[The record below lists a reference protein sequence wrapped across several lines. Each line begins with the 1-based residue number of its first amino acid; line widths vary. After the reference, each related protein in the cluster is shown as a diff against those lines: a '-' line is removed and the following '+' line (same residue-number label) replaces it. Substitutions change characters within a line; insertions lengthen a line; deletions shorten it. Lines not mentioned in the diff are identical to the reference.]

1 MSKVKV
7 DMENP
12 ETDHA
17 LLERL
22 TAALGVTPRE
32 TEYNKQGY
40 LIKLDLSRSNITQLP
55 EELGQLTHLQLLS
68 LSDNQLTH
76 IPPELGRLANL
87 GVLSLSDNQLTHI
100 PSELGYL
107 ANLNILSLSDNQ
119 LTHIPPELGHLT
131 NLDILSLEHNQLTY
145 ISPELGHLANLQIL
159 SLSNNQLTHIPPE
172 LGQLPNLQE
181 LDLDNNQLTY
191 ISPEIGQLLNLRTL
205 FLSNNQLTH
214 IPPELGQLTNLKR
227 LFLSKNQLTHIPA
240 ELSQLANLQELHLY
254 KNRLTHIPPELGL
267 LPNLQILFLDKNQLT
282 HIPPELG
289 LLPNL
294 QTLHLHENQLTHIPP
309 ELAQLLSLQGL
320 VLFSNQLTHI
330 PPEIGLL
337 PNLQDLYLENNP
349 DLLTPPSEIV
359 AQGTQGILSF
369 LREFHREH
377 VLRYEAKLI
386 LVGEGGTGKSSLL
399 RAFEDQGL
407 DASLETTHGI
417 EVGTLMLPHPSLPG
431 QSLQLNTWDFGGQDI
446 YRATHQF
453 FLTQRS
459 LYLVV
464 WNARLGGEQGRL
476 DYWLNSI
483 RVLAP
488 DAPILLVATHIDER
502 APDLN
507 IPQYRADYPQIVDV
521 LHVSNKT
528 GTGIDELK
536 QAVAKHTA
544 KLPFIGQPW
553 PMSWV
558 EVERELAAIPEHHI
572 SAATYMD
579 LCMAKGVHAALAQ
592 GTLGG
597 YLHDLGK
604 ILYFRDDPI
613 LSNMVILKPNWITK
627 AISFVLE
634 NEKTRDRSGIL
645 VHAEL
650 PGIWAVDE
658 QGQRYDP
665 ALYPLFL
672 RLMERFDLCYQI
684 DPQLS
689 WKHASQSLIPQ
700 LLPFQPPSSLPA
712 WNAEGMNA
720 GKVHVEMIYRLDFVP
735 AGIMSWFIVR
745 THRYTRKLHWREG
758 VILSYQDHWARVE
771 LFARRNELRLEAWG
785 VEPRTFLVILKETVD
800 LILSR
805 FEGLQVRRE
814 VPCICH
820 LQTGSAQPCPKT
832 YHYEEDLVER
842 LYQGRETI
850 ECRKSYQLVKVREL
864 LYGIHISTTQE
875 VQTVVTIGQQEI
887 LQHLHI
893 IESKEDLLLHDNSML
908 WQRLNQLCEWNV
920 RQFTRLWN
928 FEMRKMEAEC
938 PNTFYIVPGSTTPF
952 NLKNWISENYKL
964 FLMCQFPSGPHCIR
978 ESKGYDLR
986 QTKDW

>member
-1 MSKVKV
+1 
-7 DMENP
+7 
-12 ETDHA
+12 
-17 LLERL
+17 LLH
-22 TAALGVTPRE
+22 
-32 TEYNKQGY
+32 
-40 LIKLDLSRSNITQLP
+40 LP
-55 EELGQLTHLQLLS
+55 
-68 LSDNQLTH
+68 
-76 IPPELGRLANL
+76 
-87 GVLSLSDNQLTHI
+87 
-100 PSELGYL
+100 
-107 ANLNILSLSDNQ
+107 
-119 LTHIPPELGHLT
+119 
-131 NLDILSLEHNQLTY
+131 
-145 ISPELGHLANLQIL
+145 
-159 SLSNNQLTHIPPE
+159 
-172 LGQLPNLQE
+172 
-181 LDLDNNQLTY
+181 LDNN
-191 ISPEIGQLLNLRTL
+191 PG
-205 FLSNNQLTH
+205 
-214 IPPELGQLTNLKR
+214 
-227 LFLSKNQLTHIPA
+227 
-240 ELSQLANLQELHLY
+240 
-254 KNRLTHIPPELGL
+254 
-267 LPNLQILFLDKNQLT
+267 
-282 HIPPELG
+282 
-289 LLPNL
+289 
-294 QTLHLHENQLTHIPP
+294 
-309 ELAQLLSLQGL
+309 
-320 VLFSNQLTHI
+320 
-330 PPEIGLL
+330 
-337 PNLQDLYLENNP
+337 
-349 DLLTPPSEIV
+349 LLTPPPEIM
-359 AQGTQGILSF
+359 AQERQAVLSF
-369 LREFHREH
+369 LRELHRKH

-386 LVGEGGTGKSSLL
+386 FVGEGGTGKSSLL
-399 RAFEDQGL
+399 RAFEGKGL

-417 EVGTLMLPHPSLPG
+417 EVGTLPLPHPSLPR

-502 APDLN
+502 LPDLN

-528 GTGIDELK
+528 SMGIDELK
-536 QAVAKHTA
+536 LAVAKHAA

-553 PMSWV
+553 PTSWV
-558 EVERELAAIPEHHI
+558 EVERALAAMPEHHI
-572 SAATYMD
+572 SATTYMD

-650 PGIWAVDE
+650 PAIWAVDE

-689 WKHASQSLIPQ
+689 WKHATQSLIPQ
-700 LLPFQPPSSLPA
+700 LLPFQPPSSLPT
-712 WNAEGMNA
+712 WNAEEMKA
-720 GKVHVEMIYRLDFVP
+720 GKVHVELIYRLDFVP

-805 FEGLQVRRE
+805 FDGLQVSRE

-820 LQTGSAQPCPKT
+820 LQTASAQPCPKT

-842 LYQGRETI
+842 LNQGRETI

-875 VQTVVTIGQQEI
+875 VQTVVATGQQEI
-887 LQHLHI
+887 LQLLHV
-893 IESKEDLLLHDNSML
+893 IEGKEDLLLYDNRML

-928 FEMRKMEAEC
+928 LEMRKTEAEC

-952 NLKNWISENYKL
+952 NLKNWMSEDYKL
-964 FLMCQFPSGPHCIR
+964 FLMCQYPSGPHCIR

-986 QTKDW
+986 QTKDWWVKVSPWLKHLIEFLKFGVPIAGKVLGVALTEETYKRLDNQVQLLEKITEDLPKLGEHDPTSLAERRHPGGFEQNIGSALRVLHSFLKEVDPHQYWDGLQKVVTEDGNILWLCEEHAHPYQVQPLQL

>member
-1 MSKVKV
+1 
-7 DMENP
+7 
-12 ETDHA
+12 
-17 LLERL
+17 
-22 TAALGVTPRE
+22 
-32 TEYNKQGY
+32 
-40 LIKLDLSRSNITQLP
+40 
-55 EELGQLTHLQLLS
+55 LTH
-68 LSDNQLTH
+68 
-76 IPPELGRLANL
+76 
-87 GVLSLSDNQLTHI
+87 
-100 PSELGYL
+100 
-107 ANLNILSLSDNQ
+107 
-119 LTHIPPELGHLT
+119 
-131 NLDILSLEHNQLTY
+131 
-145 ISPELGHLANLQIL
+145 
-159 SLSNNQLTHIPPE
+159 
-172 LGQLPNLQE
+172 
-181 LDLDNNQLTY
+181 
-191 ISPEIGQLLNLRTL
+191 ISPEIALLLNLQ
-205 FLSNNQLTH
+205 FLYLSENQL
-214 IPPELGQLTNLKR
+214 I
-227 LFLSKNQLTHIPA
+227 
-240 ELSQLANLQELHLY
+240 
-254 KNRLTHIPPELGL
+254 HIPPELGL
-267 LPNLQILFLDKNQLT
+267 LPKLQN
-282 HIPPELG
+282 
-289 LLPNL
+289 
-294 QTLHLHENQLTHIPP
+294 LHLH
-309 ELAQLLSLQGL
+309 
-320 VLFSNQLTHI
+320 
-330 PPEIGLL
+330 
-337 PNLQDLYLENNP
+337 NNP
-349 DLLTPPSEIV
+349 GLLTPPPEIV
-359 AQGTQGILSF
+359 AQGTQAVLFF
-369 LREFHREH
+369 LRELHRKH

-399 RAFEDQGL
+399 RAFEDKGL
-407 DASLETTHGI
+407 NASLETTHGI
-417 EVGTLMLPHPSLPG
+417 EVGTLMLPHSSLPG

-453 FLTQRS
+453 FLTKRS

-464 WNARLGGEQGRL
+464 WNARLGNEQGRL

-483 RVLAP
+483 RMQAP
-488 DAPILLVATHIDER
+488 DASILLVATHIDER

-528 GTGIDELK
+528 GMGIDELK
-536 QAVAKHTA
+536 LAVAKHAA

-558 EVERELAAIPEHHI
+558 EVERELEAMPEHHI
-572 SAATYMD
+572 SATTYMD
-579 LCMAKGVHAALAQ
+579 QCMAKGVHAALAQ

-613 LSNMVILKPNWITK
+613 LSNIVILKPNWITK

-634 NEKTRDRSGIL
+634 DEKTRNRSGIL

-650 PGIWAVDE
+650 PAIWAVDE
-658 QGQRYDP
+658 QGQRYNP

-700 LLPFQPPSSLPA
+700 LLPFQPPSSLPT
-712 WNAEGMNA
+712 WNAEEMKA
-720 GKVHVEMIYRLDFVP
+720 GKVHVELIYHLDFVP

-745 THRYTRKLHWREG
+745 THRYTCKLHWREG

-820 LQTGSAQPCPKT
+820 LQTGSAQPCPRT

-842 LYQGRETI
+842 LNQGRETI

-875 VQTVVTIGQQEI
+875 VQTVVATGQQEI

-893 IESKEDLLLHDNSML
+893 IESKEDLLLHNNSML

-928 FEMRKMEAEC
+928 LEMRKMEAEC

-952 NLKNWISENYKL
+952 NPKHWITHDYKL
-964 FLMCQFPSGPHCIR
+964 FLMCQFPSGPHCIH

-986 QTKDW
+986 QTKDWWVKVSPWLKHLITFLKFGVPIAGKVLGVALTEETYKQLDNQVQLLEKIIEDLPDMAEHDPISLAERHHAGGFEQNIGPALRVLHSFLKEVDPHQYWDGLQKVVTEDGNLLWLCEEHARPYQVQPLQL